1 MKQTAALQAKPPF
14 RPATPEL
21 GGTVKAIA
29 ADHLNQAVFWVTAGL
44 VGIGY
49 SLLLPFE
56 YTQRLAWANWHY
68 LNGRLIAYS
77 VAFAI
82 GVAWIV
88 TVQFHA
94 TRQVLRRR
102 GGSAGAV
109 GAVLGVV
116 PSLLCCTP
124 VIPTALGAVGLSGVS
139 LAHTSG
145 RIQSFFAVNQNAILA
160 SSLGLVVAA
169 GVWATHRAAHADCL
183 SGDGC
188 PADTARADLSDP
200 ETHTRPLAARREPLT
215 STDPARSHR

>member
-1 MKQTAALQAKPPF
+1 M
-14 RPATPEL
+14 
-21 GGTVKAIA
+21 KAIA
-29 ADHLNQAVFWVTAGL
+29 ADHLNQAVFGVSAGL
-44 VGIGY
+44 IGFGY

-124 VIPTALGAVGLSGVS
+124 VVPSALGALGLSGVS
-139 LAHTSG
+139 LAHASG

-160 SSLGLVVAA
+160 ASLGLVVAA
-169 GVWATHRAAHADCL
+169 AVRAAHRAAHADRV
-183 SGDGC
+183 SADGC
-188 PADTARADLSDP
+188 PADNTRADLSDP
-200 ETHTRPLAARREPLT
+200 ETPTSPRAAPTPLRWIDQRPVERLESRGVV
-215 STDPARSHR
+215 